1 MAPTATW
8 SIRSDQQRLCYQVC
22 VRDVPYPHSFWKDD
36 HGQYTLVCHSE
47 YSPFQAVPQASAIIP
62 GIANAEPVAI
72 PADHLNMVKFA
83 SREDPGYVKMSGYLQ
98 LLAEEAPSAID
109 ARWTEQDKIREG
121 KK

>member
-1 MAPTATW
+1 M
-8 SIRSDQQRLCYQVC
+8 
-22 VRDVPYPHSFWKDD
+22 
-36 HGQYTLVCHSE
+36 CHSE
-47 YSPFQAVPQASAIIP
+47 YSSFQVVPQASAIIP

-72 PADHLNMVKFA
+72 PADHLSMVKFA